1 VKKLTIQIKKLPDAP
16 GVYFFKRGR
25 EILYIGKATSLRDRV
40 RSYFSA
46 PTLEASRG
54 ERIVQMLTLAT
65 SVDFQ
70 TTDSVLEALILESQ
84 LIKKHQPKYNA
95 KAKDDKSY
103 LYVVITREEFPRVLM
118 VRGNQCQG
126 STLAEKGRTLKFGPF
141 PNASELK
148 EALKIIRKIF
158 PFRDTCKLNQSRSC
172 FNYQI
177 GLCPGSCIG
186 AINKINYQKIIQQ
199 IKLLFLGRKKVLIR
213 KLTKLMRAA
222 ARISDFEQAV
232 VNRDK
237 IFALRHLADVSM
249 LKGPDLMSRRCLDMR
264 IEAYDVAHLAGS
276 EAVGVMVV
284 AEDGEFKKSDYRKFK
299 VSHGAD
305 DLANLRE
312 MLARRFAHSEWPLPE
327 LLVIDGGLNQARAAR
342 AVLARTGHLIPLIA
356 VIKDEHHRPREI
368 IGDQKMATVH
378 RALILRLNHE
388 AHRFAIGFH
397 RQRQGKIV

>member
-1 VKKLTIQIKKLPDAP
+1 
-16 GVYFFKRGR
+16 
-25 EILYIGKATSLRDRV
+25 
-40 RSYFSA
+40 
-46 PTLEASRG
+46 
-54 ERIVQMLTLAT
+54 
-65 SVDFQ
+65 
-70 TTDSVLEALILESQ
+70 
-84 LIKKHQPKYNA
+84 
-95 KAKDDKSY
+95 
-103 LYVVITREEFPRVLM
+103 
-118 VRGNQCQG
+118 
-126 STLAEKGRTLKFGPF
+126 
-141 PNASELK
+141 
-148 EALKIIRKIF
+148 
-158 PFRDTCKLNQSRSC
+158 
-172 FNYQI
+172 
-177 GLCPGSCIG
+177 
-186 AINKINYQKIIQQ
+186 
-199 IKLLFLGRKKVLIR
+199 
-213 KLTKLMRAA
+213 
-222 ARISDFEQAV
+222 
-232 VNRDK
+232 
-237 IFALRHLADVSM
+237 
-249 LKGPDLMSRRCLDMR
+249 MSRRCLDMR